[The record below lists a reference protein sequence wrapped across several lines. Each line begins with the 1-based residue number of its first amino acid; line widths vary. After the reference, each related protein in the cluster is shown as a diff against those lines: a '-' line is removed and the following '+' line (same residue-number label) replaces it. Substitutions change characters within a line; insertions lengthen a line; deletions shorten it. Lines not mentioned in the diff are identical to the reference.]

1 MNTLKD
7 KKILIV
13 APHPDDEALDSGGLI
28 MKAKKEGAEVF
39 VLYMA
44 TGSSRQFSNGETLE
58 DDRMNEALRASH
70 YGGFSYEIAFMGIS
84 TKVDTMA
91 QKDLIEYI
99 ENTTRDFKPDMV
111 VIPYLNSYSQDH
123 RAVAEACISAFR
135 PIPKELHWQPS
146 IILEVEEPTAWP
158 VASQPNLY
166 VDISDVM
173 DEKIEL
179 YKCHKTQVV
188 QEPHHRSCE
197 NLRRIAGVRGSEIGV
212 KYAEAYKL
220 LKAQL

>member
-7 KKILIV
+7 KKILII

-44 TGSSRQFSNGETLE
+44 TGSSRQFSNGKTFEQ
-58 DDRMNEALRASH
+58 DRVIEANNASS
-70 YGGFSYEIAFMGIS
+70 YGGFNYVIAFQGIS

-123 RAVAEACISAFR
+123 RAVAQACISAFR
-135 PIPKELHWQPS
+135 PIPANLHWQPKM
-146 IILEVEEPTAWP
+146 ILEVEEPTFWP
-158 VASQPNLY
+158 VVSNPNLY
-166 VDISDVM
+166 IDISDVM

-188 QEPHHRSCE
+188 EEPHHRSCE
-197 NLRRIAGVRGSEIGV
+197 NLRRMAGVRGSEIGV